1 MKKLLCVLLAV
12 ATGGCLYG
20 QTETADKVDTTTVRQ
35 IGVVEIAYVETEE
48 EVDPDEPFLI
58 TEEMPV
64 FVYKGNSDTKE
75 SFKSY
80 VADSIRVPS
89 TDCQGKVYVQFVV
102 ERDSTVDKVVILRGI
117 GDCEGYEK
125 EVVRL
130 LSSMP
135 PWIPGRQN
143 GIPVRVKMTV
153 PVEFL
158 PMK

>member
-89 TDCQGKVYVQFVV
+89 ADCQGKVYVQFVV
-102 ERDSTVDKVVILRGI
+102 ERDSTVDKVVILRGLD
-117 GDCEGYEK
+117 GCDGYAK
-125 EVVRL
+125 EVERL
-130 LSSMP
+130 ILSMP
-135 PWIPGRQN
+135 KWIPGRN
-143 GIPVRVKMTV
+143 EGMPARVRMTMPVA
-153 PVEFL
+153 FL